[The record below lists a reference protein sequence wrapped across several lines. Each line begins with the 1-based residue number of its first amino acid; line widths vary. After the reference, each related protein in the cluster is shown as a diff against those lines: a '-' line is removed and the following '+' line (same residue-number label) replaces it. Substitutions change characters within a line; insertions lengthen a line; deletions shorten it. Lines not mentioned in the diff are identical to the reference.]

1 MKHIKGYRQLFE
13 NTQELTQDQRDWL
26 DQCTYGTWS
35 VNPQTGLVDIE
46 GGLIKGGFNCNDQ
59 GLTDFKGV
67 RFGRIYGYFNCAEN
81 ELRSLEGSPRS
92 VGTTFFCNNNQLTS
106 LEGGPLRV
114 GGSYYCSNNK
124 LTSLE
129 GAPGDINDDFVCY
142 NNQLTSFKGAPESI
156 RDTFD
161 FSNNQVTSIDGIP
174 KRIGFRMISS
184 GNPISEHAF
193 SLILS
198 ARGRAELSV
207 SLLEEI
213 VAKIWE
219 KLPDE
224 DKIYLYSYNNDLSQE
239 EKADYRALER
249 YSKRVI

>member
-1 MKHIKGYRQLFE
+1 MRHIKGYSQLFE
-13 NTQELTQDQRDWL
+13 NTQELTQEQKDWL
-26 DQCTYGTWS
+26 DKGCIFDDTDWRL
-35 VNPQTGLVDIE
+35 NPMTGLVDV
-46 GGLIKGGFNCNDQ
+46 GGNFKCDNQ
-59 GLTDFKGV
+59 GITDLKGV

-81 ELRSLEGSPRS
+81 ELRSLDGSPRS

-129 GAPGDINDDFVCY
+129 GAPRDINDDFVCY

-161 FSNNQVTSIDGIP
+161 FSNNNVTSIDGIP
-174 KRIGFRMISS
+174 KRIGYRMISR
-184 GNPISEHAF
+184 GNPISDRAF

-198 ARGRAELSV
+198 VSGRAELDE
-207 SLLEEI
+207 SLLEKI

-224 DKIYLYSYNNDLSQE
+224 DKLYLYSYNDDLSQE
-239 EKADYRALER
+239 EKNEYRIWGR
-249 YSKRVI
+249 HKKRII

>member
-13 NTQELTQDQRDWL
+13 NTQELTQEQRDWL

-35 VNPQTGLVDIE
+35 VNPQTGLVDVD

-92 VGTTFFCNNNQLTS
+92 VGTTFLCNNNQLTS

-174 KRIGFRMISS
+174 KRIGFRMISW
-184 GNPISEHAF
+184 GNPISEYAF

-198 ARGRAELSV
+198 VKGRAELDE
-207 SLLEEI
+207 SLLEKI

-239 EKADYRALER
+239 ERDDYRALER